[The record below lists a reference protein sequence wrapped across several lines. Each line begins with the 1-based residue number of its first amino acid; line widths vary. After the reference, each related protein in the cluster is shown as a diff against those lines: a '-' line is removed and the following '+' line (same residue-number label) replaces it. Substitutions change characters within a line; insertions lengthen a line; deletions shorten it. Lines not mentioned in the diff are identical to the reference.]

1 MINSSPILKSS
12 NNIVKINTRQEN
24 SYRQAKNQYSR
35 ILTSIETNTAKAS
48 RKKLPHSSDILS
60 LSTFSLISK
69 FGIIGNLIRRF
80 ANKSLDVAG
89 VIRNFFPGKNSKI
102 GSVTKNDKSTVKP
115 RVVNN
120 RLKLGG
126 IRALGVTNALFAG
139 LDFATGLQKGETVGK
154 AASGAA
160 GSLAGSLLGG
170 VIGQALIPVP
180 GLGFIVGSTVGG
192 LLGGFT
198 GDRVYEGVSEVKR
211 KQEEKLKE
219 KPQDKSIVETS
230 SLNTSIQLLNSII
243 KKFEIPVNKF
253 QSFVKDIIDGKIIFG
268 GGRREVT
275 STAQTQ
281 QNPPG
286 EDMGP
291 LEEMEATGGSLPSK
305 APTTGLYEEQRPT
318 HIHQGID
325 KAMPDG
331 TPISVIQPG
340 VVESAGFEE
349 GGYGN
354 VIRINHPGGIQT
366 LYSHLS
372 AIRVRKGQEV
382 TPGTV
387 IGNVGSTGRSTG
399 PHLHFEVRVN
409 GKNTNPEPYMDKVF
423 RFGGDVKVKPKP
435 ITTPDLDLRSGDTS
449 QQPSSIIPQVPIE
462 SILTATLIGTPE
474 TLMASKPDLNYNFP
488 YNEENNETFIF
499 LEQPEIAYL
508 LGGGNQTPLP
518 SSPQTNNPSMSF
530 STDLFTE
537 QKAEEIALNRL
548 LMASLS

>member
-1 MINSSPILKSS
+1 M
-12 NNIVKINTRQEN
+12 QE
-24 SYRQAKNQYSR
+24 
-35 ILTSIETNTAKAS
+35 
-48 RKKLPHSSDILS
+48 
-60 LSTFSLISK
+60 
-69 FGIIGNLIRRF
+69 
-80 ANKSLDVAG
+80 
-89 VIRNFFPGKNSKI
+89 
-102 GSVTKNDKSTVKP
+102 
-115 RVVNN
+115 
-120 RLKLGG
+120 
-126 IRALGVTNALFAG
+126 
-139 LDFATGLQKGETVGK
+139 GETVGK

-219 KPQDKSIVETS
+219 KTQDKSIVESS
-230 SLNTSIQLLNSII
+230 SLDTSIQQLNSII

-253 QSFVKDIIDGKIIFG
+253 QSFVKDIIDGKIMFG
-268 GGRREVT
+268 GARGEAT

-281 QNPPG
+281 QTPPPG
-286 EDMGP
+286 EDMEP
-291 LEEMEATGGSLPSK
+291 LEEMEATGGRAPEVSNSPFGWRWGRMHKGNDYAEPS
-305 APTTGLYEEQRPT
+305 
-318 HIHQGID
+318 
-325 KAMPDG
+325 G
-331 TPISVIQPG
+331 TPISIIQPG
-340 VVESAGFEE
+340 VVTVADMNYDPTGW
-349 GGYGN
+349 GA
-354 VIRINHPGGIQT
+354 VVQIRHKDGSST
-366 LYSHLS
+366 LYAHLS
-372 AIRVRKGQEV
+372 KILVKEGQEV

-399 PHLHFEVRVN
+399 SHLHFEYILPDGKTRVDP
-409 GKNTNPEPYMDKVF
+409 TKVAPSFF

-435 ITTPDLDLRSGDTS
+435 TTTPDLDLRSSETS
-449 QQPSSIIPQVPIE
+449 QQSSSVTSQVPIE
-462 SILTATLIGTPE
+462 SIVTATPIGTPE
-474 TLMASKPDLNYNFP
+474 TLMASNPDLNYNFP

-508 LGGGNQTPLP
+508 LGGGNQTPIP
-518 SSPQTNNPSMSF
+518 SSPQTNNSNMSF

>member
-35 ILTSIETNTAKAS
+35 ILTFIETNTAKAS

-102 GSVTKNDKSTVKP
+102 GSATKNDKSTVKP

-120 RLKLGG
+120 KLKLGG
-126 IRALGVTNALFAG
+126 IRALGVTNALFSG
-139 LDFATGLQKGETVGK
+139 LDFATGLQEGETVGK

-198 GDRVYEGVSEVKR
+198 GDRIYEGVSEVKR
-211 KQEEKLKE
+211 KQEEKLKD
-219 KPQDKSIVETS
+219 KPQDKSIVESS
-230 SLNTSIQLLNSII
+230 SLDTSIQQLNSII

-253 QSFVKDIIDGKIIFG
+253 QSFVKDIIDGKIMFG
-268 GGRREVT
+268 GARREAT

-281 QNPPG
+281 QTTPPG
-286 EDMGP
+286 EDMGE
-291 LEEMEATGGSLPSK
+291 LEEMEATGGTLPSQ
-305 APTTGLYEEQRPT
+305 APTTGVYDEQRET

-325 KAMPDG
+325 KAMPEG
-331 TPISVIQPG
+331 TKISVIQPG
-340 VVESAGFEE
+340 VVGDVGFEK
-349 GGYGN
+349 GYGN
-354 VIRINHPGGIQT
+354 YVAINHPNGIET
-366 LYSHLS
+366 FYSHLS
-372 AIRVRKGQEV
+372 KIRVRKGQEV

-387 IGNVGSTGRSTG
+387 IGDVGSTGRSTG

-409 GKNTNPEPYMDKVF
+409 GKITNPEPYMDKVF

-435 ITTPDLDLRSGDTS
+435 TTTPDLDLRSGETS
-449 QQPSSIIPQVPIE
+449 QQTSSVTPQVPIE
-462 SILTATLIGTPE
+462 SIVTATPIGTPE
-474 TLMASKPDLNYNFP
+474 TLMASNPDLNYNFP

-508 LGGGNQTPLP
+508 LGGGNQTSIP
-518 SSPQTNNPSMSF
+518 SSPQTSNSNMSF
-530 STDLFTE
+530 SVDLFTE
-537 QKAEEIALNRL
+537 QKAKEIALNRL